1 MKALGVSAVM
11 AEKFGRNGFNKVEG
25 EDGHGF
31 TVLVDYRAGQTW
43 VHSVSGLQSR
53 ASTGIRDGFV

>member
-31 TVLVDYRAGQTW
+31 TVLVDYRVGWTW
-43 VHSVSGLQSR
+43 VHGVSGLQSG
-53 ASTGIRDGFV
+53 ADMGL